1 MSARA
6 HVRDGP
12 RRERRAPHAL
22 GRGDHR
28 LDDVV
33 IARWS
38 FGLPRDTSA
47 VLLDAEVGASRREAI
62 REAI

>member
-1 MSARA
+1 
-6 HVRDGP
+6 
-12 RRERRAPHAL
+12 
-22 GRGDHR
+22 
-28 LDDVV
+28 V